1 MIVLDASAML
11 EFLLRLP
18 AAGAVERW
26 IAGADSVHAPHL
38 LDLEVAQV
46 LRRFERAGWLTAT
59 RGRQALD
66 DLSDLP
72 VRRHPHTL
80 FLERIWDL
88 RANATAYD
96 AAYLSLAEALRA
108 PLVTCDARLAGV
120 PGHDARVEVVSGA

>member
-1 MIVLDASAML
+1 VIVLDASAML
-11 EFLLRLP
+11 ELLLGLP

-26 IAGADSVHAPHL
+26 VAGADSVHAPHL

-66 DLSDLP
+66 DLSDFP
-72 VRRHPHTL
+72 IRRHPHTL

-108 PLVTCDARLAGV
+108 PLVTCDARVAGV
-120 PGHDARVEVVSGA
+120 PGHDARVEVVPGA